1 MADRGF
7 RGRPTRAER
16 ADRLINEGHSRG
28 LDVALTN
35 TEAKIRNLK
44 TERAYVFDKNGKE
57 LARSAR
63 GSANKTK
70 ITMYKDSI
78 VTHNH
83 PYSKGL
89 GTSLAGRIW
98 VPLSGADIY
107 AAIDRNVAEIR
118 AVTGTYTYSLKQ
130 RMAGE

>member
-1 MADRGF
+1 MADRGY

-28 LDVALTN
+28 LDQALSD
-35 TEAKIRNLK
+35 TEARIRDMK

-57 LARSAR
+57 SSRSTG
-63 GSANKTK
+63 GSSNKTHV
-70 ITMYKDSI
+70 TMYEDSI

-89 GTSLAGRIW
+89 GSSLAGRIW

-107 AAIDRNVAEIR
+107 SAISTNVRDKGGNRDIHI
-118 AVTGTYTYSLKQ
+118 
-130 RMAGE
+130 